1 MLLYLELEWELLA
14 LANFFLVLVLVL
26 EQEFEFG
33 FDSMILRRLSE
44 IVVEESIAYPQ
55 KDPN

>member
-1 MLLYLELEWELLA
+1 MLLYLDLEWELLL
-14 LANFFLVLVLVL
+14 LANFFLVLVL

-44 IVVEESIAYPQ
+44 KVVEESIAYPQ